1 VGQGLK
7 LVAVRARLL
16 LLHPLLLPN
25 PTMSLLLLLLL
36 LLWLWRSWRLRL
48 LVLLYTTFP
57 HTPKSL
63 LLLQLL

>member
-1 VGQGLK
+1 
-7 LVAVRARLL
+7 
-16 LLHPLLLPN
+16 
-25 PTMSLLLLLLL
+25 MSLLLLLLL